1 MKVLV
6 QIILLHHDPVLAEN
20 GVNTAIWFVIMCLC
34 MCMCICVRVCVYVH
48 VCVHVCLHVGSTMV
62 YFLMQ
67 AAIIEVVQV
76 SGLTTV

>member
-6 QIILLHHDPVLAEN
+6 KIFLLHHDHVLAED
-20 GVNTAIWFVIMCLC
+20 GVSHLVCYYVSVHVYVYLC
-34 MCMCICVRVCVYVH
+34 VCVH
-48 VCVHVCLHVGSTMV
+48 VCVHVCLHVGSTMI

-67 AAIIEVVQV
+67 AAIIEVVQM